1 MLGRRLM
8 AGPVL
13 SFCAKRPGIANPGA
27 RPRGAKPDSA
37 TEIGDLEEAG
47 LMDPRVTNTTWFF
60 GYTDALWPRKHR
72 IDELDAPALIVID
85 MTNDFLAT
93 QDALRRES
101 LITSI
106 NDLVARF
113 RAAGHPVIW
122 VRQDFRKDLR
132 DAFLEMRDR
141 GIELNI
147 VGTKGAELDLRL
159 DVRGGDTMIVKK
171 RYSPFFGTNLDAVLA
186 QAGVQSLVI
195 AGINT
200 HACVR
205 MAAIDA
211 YQRDMRVIIAS
222 EAIDSYDE
230 EHARVS
236 LRYMDGKIARV
247 LDSEA
252 IMAEL
257 T

>member
-1 MLGRRLM
+1 MQIRGS
-8 AGPVL
+8 P
-13 SFCAKRPGIANPGA
+13 A
-27 RPRGAKPDSA
+27 RCQTGSA
-37 TEIGDLEEAG
+37 REIGDLEEVG
-47 LMDPRVTNTTWFF
+47 LMDPHVTNATWFF
-60 GYTDALWPRKHR
+60 GHTDALWPRKHR
-72 IDELDAPALIVID
+72 IDELDAPALMVID
-85 MTNDFLAT
+85 MTNDFLAN
-93 QDALRRES
+93 QDDFRRES

-106 NDLVARF
+106 NDLAARF
-113 RAAGHPVIW
+113 RAAGHPVFW
-122 VRQDFRKDLR
+122 VRQDFRKDLV

-141 GIELNI
+141 RVELNI

-159 DVRGGDTMIVKK
+159 DVRGGDPMIVKK

-186 QAGVQSLVI
+186 KAGVQSLVI

-230 EHARVS
+230 EHARIS
-236 LRYMDGKIARV
+236 LEYMDGKIARV
-247 LDSEA
+247 LDNEA